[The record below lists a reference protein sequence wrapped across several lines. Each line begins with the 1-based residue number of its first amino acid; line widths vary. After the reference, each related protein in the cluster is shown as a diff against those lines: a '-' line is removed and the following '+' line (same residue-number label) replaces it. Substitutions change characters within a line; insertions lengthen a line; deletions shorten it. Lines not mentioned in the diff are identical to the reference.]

1 MNPSRSA
8 RPHTP
13 WAIVAAI
20 AVVAS
25 VVIGVF
31 VLAFTWPSVTSTV
44 QHIPVA
50 VAGTGPQADAV
61 AKQLEQ
67 AAGAQ
72 LTVTRVDARGDAL
85 SLLKSRDA
93 FGAVVVVGDAASAG
107 PEVLVAGANG
117 TTVTQVMT
125 AVAGQIQVA
134 LTKQLTAQ
142 GVRQAQVPMVP
153 VTDLVPFAS
162 TDQRGAGLSAL
173 AFPLVIGGVIG
184 GVVFTLFVAGVWR
197 RLIGVTAY
205 AVASG
210 IVVVAIAQHWFGI
223 LQGDAIANGLAIG
236 SSTLA
241 IGGLVVGIT
250 ALLGP
255 RGIAIGAA
263 LALLIGNPMSGATQ
277 PRQFLPDPWG
287 AVGQWFAP
295 GASATLLR
303 DLSYFRDA
311 ATIFPWLVLAGWV
324 ALGVVLVAAGR
335 FRSQATLVPHGSL
348 EGDRPE
354 AAHSDLQDARQ
365 PV

>member
-1 MNPSRSA
+1 MSPSRSA
-8 RPHTP
+8 PPHTRWP
-13 WAIVAAI
+13 IVVAI

-50 VAGTGPQADAV
+50 VAGTGAQADAV
-61 AKQLEQ
+61 AEQLEQ
-67 AAGAQ
+67 AAGPE
-72 LTVTRVDARGDAL
+72 LTVTRVGARADAL
-85 SLLKSRDA
+85 SLLQTRDA
-93 FGAVVVVGDAASAG
+93 FGAVVVGDAPMAG

-125 AVAGQIQVA
+125 TVAGQIQVA

-142 GVRQAQVPMVP
+142 GVPLAQVPTMP
-153 VTDLVPFAS
+153 VTDVTPFGS
-162 TDQRGAGLSAL
+162 TDPRGAGLSAL

-184 GVVFTLFVAGVWR
+184 GVMFTLFVAGVWR
-197 RLIGVTAY
+197 RLVGITAY

-210 IVVVAIAQHWFGI
+210 IVVVAIAQDWFGI
-223 LQGDAIANGLAIG
+223 LQGNAIANGIAIG

-241 IGGLVVGIT
+241 IGGLVVGVT
-250 ALLGP
+250 SLLGP
-255 RGIAIGAA
+255 RGIAIGAV
-263 LALLIGNPMSGATQ
+263 LALLIGNPMSGSTQ

-303 DLSYFRDA
+303 DLSYFPDA
-311 ATIFPWLVLAGWV
+311 LTTFPWLVLAGWV
-324 ALGVVLVAAGR
+324 ALGVVLVAAGH
-335 FRSQATLVPHGSL
+335 FRNRSILVPRGSL
-348 EGDRPE
+348 EGDSPQ
-354 AAHSDLQDARQ
+354 AAHRDPHDARQ
-365 PV
+365 LV